1 MEKSGSMNAYPSLA
15 ESSDSGKMMRKLKFL
30 SMSVLLFSVP
40 AAAHHSGVAYF
51 DLDTKVEHTD
61 VTVVSYALVNPHGR
75 LVYTF
80 TADDGTEIQWSGEMP
95 SANNARRRG
104 LGGELFKPGDRL
116 RSVTGSPALSGSNFM
131 RLERVVFD
139 NGDVAQI
146 TGRNAGIIRAG
157 Q

>member
-1 MEKSGSMNAYPSLA
+1 
-15 ESSDSGKMMRKLKFL
+15 MRALRFL
-30 SMSVLLFSVP
+30 SLSALLFAVP
-40 AAAHHSGVAYF
+40 VAAHHSGVAYF
-51 DLDTKVEHTD
+51 DLDTTVEHMD
-61 VTVVSYALVNPHGR
+61 ATVVSYDLVNPHGR

-80 TADDGTEIQWSGEMP
+80 TAEDGTQVQWTGEMP

-116 RSVTGSPALSGSNFM
+116 RSVMGAPALSGSNFM
-131 RLERVVFD
+131 RLERVVLA

-146 TGRNAGIIRAG
+146 TGPNAGVTRAG

>member
-1 MEKSGSMNAYPSLA
+1 MSKRAV
-15 ESSDSGKMMRKLKFL
+15 L
-30 SMSVLLFSVP
+30 SRVVLLGLFGAYS

-51 DLDTKVEHTD
+51 DLDTTLEHTD
-61 VTVVSYALVNPHGR
+61 VTVIAYDLVNPHGR

-80 TADDGTEIQWSGEMP
+80 TDANSNEVEWAGELP

-104 LGGELFKPGDRL
+104 LGGELFKVGDKL
-116 RSVTGSPALSGSNFM
+116 ASVAGSPSRSGSNFM

-139 NGDVAQI
+139 NGDIAQI
-146 TGRNAGIIRAG
+146 TGPNTGVIRA